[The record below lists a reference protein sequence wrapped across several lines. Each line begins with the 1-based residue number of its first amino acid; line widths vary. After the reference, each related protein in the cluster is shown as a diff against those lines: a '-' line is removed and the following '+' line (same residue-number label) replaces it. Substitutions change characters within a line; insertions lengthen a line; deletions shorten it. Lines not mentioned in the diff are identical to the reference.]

1 MAQQHK
7 IGNKSDILFIIRL
20 ESLIKS
26 HPSLLMERLDDYKQR
41 IIIHAQMFVKR
52 NNLFISDFR
61 LQQRLLKFGIEIRL
75 ELLLK
80 HIPWRPP
87 PPPVYTCSHTHQLQL
102 FISSSSSQ
110 NHHYQLQFCKK
121 RKKIYF
127 TKMQQQQQQ
136 QQQQQHQQ
144 EEAGDYNKGERQV
157 SVHVSG
163 LRKSDLS
170 KRYRLQADHRFQKDW
185 PISDLVLKILNL
197 NQPQND
203 DIDGLLNRW
212 AGRFAPNNY
221 PLLIKEISQTGSIDH
236 CNQVFKWIK
245 NQKNYSARNDIYNM
259 MIRLHA
265 RHNQTD
271 QARGL
276 FFEMQKWRCKPDA
289 ETYNALISA
298 HGRSG
303 QWRWA
308 TNIMEDMLRAAVPPT
323 RSTYNNLIHACGSS
337 GNWREALKV
346 SKKMTENGVGPDLV
360 THNIVLSA
368 FKTGSQ
374 YLKALSYF
382 ELMKGTKI
390 RPDTTTLNIVI
401 HCLVKLGKFDK
412 AIDIFHSMREKRA
425 QCNPD
430 IVTFTSIIHLYS
442 VNGQIENCKAVFD
455 TMIAEGLKPNIIS
468 YNALLGAYASRG
480 MSEEA
485 LSVFNDIR
493 LNGYRPDVVSYTSL
507 LNAYGRSQQPEKAM
521 EVFNMMK
528 KNNQKPNLVT
538 YNALIDAL
546 GSNGLLPQAVDMLH
560 EMERNGLQPNIV
572 SISTL
577 LACCGRY
584 GQKVK
589 IDSILA
595 AADSRGIYLNT
606 VAYNS
611 AIGSYMNNGEYDKAL
626 ALYRSMR
633 EKNVKPDAVTYN
645 VLISGCSKMSK
656 YTEALEFL
664 DEMLALKIPLSNEGQ
679 ISKAESL
686 FSRMKMTGGGP
697 DVVAYTTM
705 LNVYSAAEKWDD
717 ACALFQEMERNGVE
731 PDLIA
736 CSALMRAFN
745 RGNQPAK
752 VLVIAEFMQERKIPM
767 NDAIYFEML
776 SACSMLR
783 DWRKTNE
790 LIGMME
796 GSLNVMSIGLVN
808 QLLHC
813 IGKLGKTETMMK
825 IFYKIVA
832 SGAEINKSTYT
843 VLLKNLLAAGNWRKY
858 LEVMQWMKDCG
869 VEPSVEMYQSI
880 VAFSQTSGREFSVI
894 IQDKVAAIE
903 EVVNKDQLSP
913 WAVLQ
918 QLRRMK
924 T

>member
-1 MAQQHK
+1 
-7 IGNKSDILFIIRL
+7 
-20 ESLIKS
+20 
-26 HPSLLMERLDDYKQR
+26 ME
-41 IIIHAQMFVKR
+41 A
-52 NNLFISDFR
+52 S
-61 LQQRLLKFGIEIRL
+61 
-75 ELLLK
+75 
-80 HIPWRPP
+80 
-87 PPPVYTCSHTHQLQL
+87 LQL
-102 FISSSSSQ
+102 YSPLFTPIYPHINSLSLPFHHKPRRKSLPLLPRCCSSEATS
-110 NHHYQLQFCKK
+110 KK
-121 RKKIYF
+121 LVGF
-127 TKMQQQQQQ
+127 V
-136 QQQQQHQQ
+136 
-144 EEAGDYNKGERQV
+144 DYDRGERQV
-157 SVHVSG
+157 SLHVSG
-163 LRKSDLS
+163 FRKSDLS
-170 KRYRLQADHRFQKDW
+170 KRNRLRVQGDRFQKDW
-185 PISDLVLKILNL
+185 AISDLVFKILKL
-197 NQPQND
+197 NQGE

-212 AGRFAPNNY
+212 AGRFARKNY
-221 PLLIKEISQTGSIDH
+221 PVLIKEISRTGSIEH
-236 CNQVFKWIK
+236 SNQVFKWMK
-245 NQKNYSARNDIYNM
+245 NQKNYCACNDIYNM

-346 SKKMTENGVGPDLV
+346 SKRMTENGVGPDLV

-374 YLKALSYF
+374 YSKALSYF

-401 HCLVKLGKFDK
+401 HCLVKLGQFDK

-442 VNGQIENCKAVFD
+442 VYGQIDNCKAVFD

-485 LSVFNDIR
+485 LSVFNDIKR
-493 LNGYRPDVVSYTSL
+493 TGYRPDVVSYTSL

-528 KNNQKPNLVT
+528 KNNRKPNLVT
-538 YNALIDAL
+538 YNALIDAF
-546 GSNGLLPQAVDMLH
+546 GSNGLLPEAVDMLH
-560 EMERNGLQPNIV
+560 EMERNGVQPNIV
-572 SISTL
+572 SVSTL

-626 ALYRSMR
+626 ALYRSMW
-633 EKNVKPDAVTYN
+633 EKK
-645 VLISGCSKMSK
+645 
-656 YTEALEFL
+656 
-664 DEMLALKIPLSNEGQ
+664 MLALKIPLSNEVYSSAISVYSKQGQ
-679 ISKAESL
+679 LSKAESL
-686 FSRMKMTGGGP
+686 FSTMKMTDGGP
-697 DVVAYTTM
+697 DVITYTTM
-705 LNVYSAAEKWDD
+705 LHAYSAAEKWDN
-717 ACALFQEMERNGVE
+717 AFALFQEMKMNGVE

-745 RGNQPAK
+745 KGNQPAK
-752 VLVIAEFMQERKIPM
+752 VLVIAEFMLERKILM

-776 SACSMLR
+776 SACSILR
-783 DWRKTNE
+783 DWRKTIE
-790 LIGMME
+790 LIGVME
-796 GSLNVMSIGLVN
+796 PSFNVMSIGLLN
-808 QLLHC
+808 QLLHS

-832 SGAEINKSTYT
+832 TGAEINNSTYT

-858 LEVMQWMKDCG
+858 LEVMQWMEDSG
-869 VEPSVEMYQSI
+869 VQPSVEMYQSI
-880 VAFSQTSGREFSVI
+880 LAFAQSSGREYSVI
-894 IQDKVAAIE
+894 IQDRVVSSKISMWDE
-903 EVVNKDQLSP
+903 PHPRPSLTLSSFEMEVRSEFHP
-913 WAVLQ
+913 IPHRVLEKKNMNIS
-918 QLRRMK
+918 RNR
-924 T
+924 